1 MARVGLDINK
11 NNLNKRDEFLE
22 TYIQNT
28 LNEIKGYVKQVL
40 VLDSASEEETDK
52 KMAIVLRE
60 LIDANFKNVNVDGY
74 GNLVHTLLP
83 LTDDKENDK
92 IRRTL
97 ILYYTAIYYDNIELL
112 NKMLKEEI
120 DFGYQLHD
128 LYLYYL
134 DKSITSKFEEEEYL
148 KVIKECG
155 GLLKE
160 FNFTT
165 RNLPN
170 DEREEYITR
179 LTNILK
185 ERQEDLVP
193 NCNNRHNF
201 YYLFAKKNFDIFDDA
216 SYYYST
222 KDQLQMMASCG
233 ERWNNSIKNEDTI
246 RRLNDLIQTTAF
258 KEYFYNFDLMFGLFS
273 DEELQEMDRWDG
285 HFFYSFSH
293 TPEMLNKA
301 MDLFKKNRRATK
313 LTGRITPKTFMEI
326 DNDILIKIY
335 DSVEIMPD
343 EDWIK
348 FKASTMSP
356 KTMIKLFKKH

>member
-40 VLDSASEEETDK
+40 VLDSISEEETDK

-97 ILYYTAIYYDNIELL
+97 ILYYTALYYDNIDLL

-120 DFGYQLHD
+120 NFGYQLND

-134 DKSITSKFEEEEYL
+134 DKSITSKFEEEEYF
-148 KVIKECG
+148 KIIKNCG
-155 GLLKE
+155 GVLKK

-165 RNLPN
+165 RDLAKE
-170 DEREEYITR
+170 EREEYIIR

-185 ERQEDLVP
+185 ERHQDIITHSLYS
-193 NCNNRHNF
+193 NF
-201 YYLFAKKNFDIFDDA
+201 YYLFSKKNLDTFEDA
-216 SYYYST
+216 SYYYGT
-222 KDQLQMMASCG
+222 KEQLKMMSSYG
-233 ERWNNSIKNEDTI
+233 NLSNNIKNEDTI

-273 DEELQEMDRWDG
+273 DEELQQMDCWDG
-285 HFFYSFSH
+285 HFFCIFSH

-301 MDLFKKNRRATK
+301 MDLFSRNRRATK
-313 LTGRITPKTFMEI
+313 LTERITPETFMEI

-356 KTMIKLFKKH
+356 KTLIKLFKRKK